1 MNLCRKKNLRQKF
14 SFTTYPFADL
24 LQEHKLQAAKI
35 LTKEQSSKLSAIYKI
50 IVNRLS
56 KYLNNRPLFY
66 EINLN
71 YFIENTVIIMFKIIN
86 INKTDLPFSH
96 IVFFDKKARTNKIK
110 TERKEKISAICKQDK
125 ILAVCIFGN
134 I

>member
-1 MNLCRKKNLRQKF
+1 MQEKNLRQKC

-56 KYLNNRPLFY
+56 KYRNNSSLFY

-86 INKTDLPFSH
+86 MNKTDLPFSH

-110 TERKEKISAICKQDK
+110 AERKEKISAICKQDK